1 MPADNKKIAKNTIF
15 MYIRMIVNILIG
27 FYTSRV
33 ILQVLGVSDFGIY
46 NAVGGIVALFI
57 FLNSAM
63 TEATQRFLSFELG
76 TGNQQKLA
84 HTFSMCLNVHILISA
99 IIVIIGEVIGL
110 WLLYNKMVIPENR
123 MNTAFWVF
131 QFSIFASVFNVTQ
144 VPYTACLNAHEDF
157 NIYALFQI
165 LKSVVTLFFVILLKF
180 MDGDKLWWYALFVLI
195 VQLGFVI
202 ANRIYDVRNYKECT
216 YHFVWDKSLFYRL
229 FSYTSWSLTGQMSNT
244 LADQGINLLMNM
256 FFGPAVNAARGI
268 AVQVQNS
275 VSSLVW
281 NFQGASIPQ
290 IVKLYAKGER
300 DSYVKLVNS
309 SSKVSFFIFYLMVI
323 PVCFE
328 MHMLLHIWLGQTT
341 DYMILFSILVLV
353 NVLTAAFGG
362 TLVFLIQAT
371 GKIKG
376 FQMFSSIANALV
388 FPITYVFFKLGFNPI
403 TPFIVIM
410 IARLII
416 DIYTFYD
423 IKKLVDYPINVYYKN
438 VLLPE
443 FIISALGLIAPSL
456 YIIYME
462 DTILRC
468 VLLFISCILIN
479 SLLIYYIGFN
489 KHEREW
495 IKNLISKKV
504 LKFKANKNM

>member
-1 MPADNKKIAKNTIF
+1 MPADSEKIAKNTIF

-46 NAVGGIVALFI
+46 NAVGGIVTLFI

-76 TGNQQKLA
+76 AGSQQKLA
-84 HTFSMCLNVHILISA
+84 HTFSMCLNVHILISV
-99 IIVIIGEVIGL
+99 IIVIIGEIIGL
-110 WLLYNKMVIPENR
+110 WLLYNKMVIPLDR
-123 MNTAFWVF
+123 MDIALWVF

-180 MDGDKLWWYALFVLI
+180 MDGDKLWWYAFFVLI

-202 ANRIYDVRNYKECT
+202 ANRIYDIRNYQECT
-216 YHFVWDKSLFYRL
+216 YHFVWDKELFYRL
-229 FSYTSWSLTGQMSNT
+229 FSYTSWSLGGQMSNT
-244 LADQGINLLMNM
+244 LADQGVNLLMNI

-268 AVQVQNS
+268 ALQVQNA

-300 DSYVKLVNS
+300 ESYVTLVNS
-309 SSKVSFFIFYLMVI
+309 SSKISFFIFYLMVI
-323 PVCFE
+323 PICFE

-371 GKIKG
+371 GKIRNFQLFSTISNLIIFPLTYLFYKMGYSAYISYILIFISRILIDLYTFHLARRLADYPMRSYYLKVVLPEIIVSFVGIIAPLILYVSIEEG
-376 FQMFSSIANALV
+376 FVRLILTFTISILLN
-388 FPITYVFFKLGFNPI
+388 TFFILYLGFDRN
-403 TPFIVIM
+403 
-410 IARLII
+410 
-416 DIYTFYD
+416 
-423 IKKLVDYPINVYYKN
+423 
-438 VLLPE
+438 
-443 FIISALGLIAPSL
+443 
-456 YIIYME
+456 
-462 DTILRC
+462 
-468 VLLFISCILIN
+468 
-479 SLLIYYIGFN
+479 
-489 KHEREW
+489 EREW
-495 IKNLISKKV
+495 IYGVVASVIKKKV
-504 LKFKANKNM
+504 KVL

>member
-1 MPADNKKIAKNTIF
+1 
-15 MYIRMIVNILIG
+15 MIVNILIG

-216 YHFVWDKSLFYRL
+216 YHYVWDKSLFYRL
-229 FSYTSWSLTGQMSNT
+229 FSYTSWSLAGQMSNT

-323 PVCFE
+323 PICFE

-371 GKIKG
+371 GKIRNFQLFSTISNLIIFPLTYLFYKMGYSAYISYILIFISRILIDLYTFHLARRLADYPMRSYYLKVVLPEIIVSFVGIIAPFILYVSIEEG
-376 FQMFSSIANALV
+376 FVRLILTFTISILLN
-388 FPITYVFFKLGFNPI
+388 TFFILYLGFDRN
-403 TPFIVIM
+403 
-410 IARLII
+410 
-416 DIYTFYD
+416 
-423 IKKLVDYPINVYYKN
+423 
-438 VLLPE
+438 
-443 FIISALGLIAPSL
+443 
-456 YIIYME
+456 
-462 DTILRC
+462 
-468 VLLFISCILIN
+468 
-479 SLLIYYIGFN
+479 
-489 KHEREW
+489 EREW
-495 IKNLISKKV
+495 IYGVVASVIKKKV
-504 LKFKANKNM
+504 KVL

>member
-84 HTFSMCLNVHILISA
+84 HTFSMCLNVHILISV
-99 IIVIIGEVIGL
+99 IIVIIGEIIGL

-123 MNTAFWVF
+123 MHTAFWVF

-165 LKSVVTLFFVILLKF
+165 LKSVATLFFVILLKF

-195 VQLGFVI
+195 VQLGFVV
-202 ANRIYDVRNYKECT
+202 ANRIYDVRNYNECR
-216 YHFVWDKSLFYRL
+216 YRFVWDKSLFYRL
-229 FSYTSWSLTGQMSNT
+229 FSYTSWSLAGQMSNT

-268 AVQVQNS
+268 AIQVQNS

-300 DSYVKLVNS
+300 ESYIKLVNS
-309 SSKVSFFIFYLMVI
+309 SSKVSFFIFYLMVVPI
-323 PVCFE
+323 CFE

-341 DYMILFSILVLV
+341 EYMILFSILVLL

-371 GKIKG
+371 GKIRN
-376 FQMFSSIANALV
+376 FQLFSTISNLIV
-388 FPITYVFFKLGFNPI
+388 FPLTYLLYKIGYSAYISYVLIFVSRILIDLYTFHLARKLADYPMQSYYTNVILPEVVVSVAGIIVPFFLYVSIDEGIVRLILTFTISILLNTIFILYLGFNRNERKWI
-403 TPFIVIM
+403 YGIVEN
-410 IARLII
+410 
-416 DIYTFYD
+416 F
-423 IKKLVDYPINVYYKN
+423 IKKRLQ
-438 VLLPE
+438 
-443 FIISALGLIAPSL
+443 
-456 YIIYME
+456 
-462 DTILRC
+462 
-468 VLLFISCILIN
+468 
-479 SLLIYYIGFN
+479 
-489 KHEREW
+489 
-495 IKNLISKKV
+495 
-504 LKFKANKNM
+504 

>member
-84 HTFSMCLNVHILISA
+84 HTFSMCLNVHILISV
-99 IIVIIGEVIGL
+99 IIVIIGEIIGL

-123 MNTAFWVF
+123 MHTAFWVF

-165 LKSVVTLFFVILLKF
+165 LKSVATLFFVILLKF

-195 VQLGFVI
+195 VQLGFVV
-202 ANRIYDVRNYKECT
+202 ANRIYDVRNYNECR
-216 YHFVWDKSLFYRL
+216 YRFVWDKSLFYRL
-229 FSYTSWSLTGQMSNT
+229 FSYTSWSLAGQMSNT

-268 AVQVQNS
+268 AIQVQNS

-300 DSYVKLVNS
+300 ESYIKLVNS
-309 SSKVSFFIFYLMVI
+309 SSKVSFFIFYLMVVPI
-323 PVCFE
+323 CFE

-341 DYMILFSILVLV
+341 EYMILFSVLVLL

-371 GKIKG
+371 GKIRN
-376 FQMFSSIANALV
+376 FQLFSTISNLIV
-388 FPITYVFFKLGFNPI
+388 FPLTYLLYKIGYSAYISYILIFVSRILINLYTFHLARKLADYPMQSYYTKVILPEMVVSVAGIIVPFLLYVSIDEGIIRLTLIFTISIFLNIFFILYLGFNRNERVWVYR
-403 TPFIVIM
+403 IVGK
-410 IARLII
+410 
-416 DIYTFYD
+416 F
-423 IKKLVDYPINVYYKN
+423 IKKRL
-438 VLLPE
+438 
-443 FIISALGLIAPSL
+443 
-456 YIIYME
+456 
-462 DTILRC
+462 
-468 VLLFISCILIN
+468 
-479 SLLIYYIGFN
+479 
-489 KHEREW
+489 
-495 IKNLISKKV
+495 
-504 LKFKANKNM
+504 

>member
-1 MPADNKKIAKNTIF
+1 
-15 MYIRMIVNILIG
+15 MIVNILIG

-99 IIVIIGEVIGL
+99 IIVIIGEIIGL

-180 MDGDKLWWYALFVLI
+180 VDGDKLWWYALFVLI

-216 YHFVWDKSLFYRL
+216 YHFVWDKGLFYRL
-229 FSYTSWSLTGQMSNT
+229 FSYTSWSLAGQMSNT

-300 DSYVKLVNS
+300 ESYVKLVNS
-309 SSKVSFFIFYLMVI
+309 SSKVSFFIFYLMVVPI
-323 PVCFE
+323 CFE

-341 DYMILFSILVLV
+341 EYMILFSILVLV

-371 GKIKG
+371 GKIRNFQLFSTISNLIIFPLTYLLYKMGYSAYISYILIFVSRILIDLYTFHLARKLADYPMRSYYMKVVLPEIVVSIAGIIAPLLLYVSIEKG
-376 FQMFSSIANALV
+376 FIRLILTFTISILLN
-388 FPITYVFFKLGFNPI
+388 TFFILYLGFN
-403 TPFIVIM
+403 
-410 IARLII
+410 RNERKW
-416 DIYTFYD
+416 IYGVVESF
-423 IKKLVDYPINVYYKN
+423 IKKRV
-438 VLLPE
+438 
-443 FIISALGLIAPSL
+443 
-456 YIIYME
+456 
-462 DTILRC
+462 
-468 VLLFISCILIN
+468 
-479 SLLIYYIGFN
+479 
-489 KHEREW
+489 
-495 IKNLISKKV
+495 
-504 LKFKANKNM
+504 

>member
-84 HTFSMCLNVHILISA
+84 HTFSMCLNVHILISV
-99 IIVIIGEVIGL
+99 IIVIIGEIIGL

-123 MNTAFWVF
+123 MHTAFWVF

-165 LKSVVTLFFVILLKF
+165 LKSVATLFFVILLKF

-195 VQLGFVI
+195 VQLGFVV
-202 ANRIYDVRNYKECT
+202 ANRIYDVRNYNECR
-216 YHFVWDKSLFYRL
+216 YRFVWDKNLFYRL
-229 FSYTSWSLTGQMSNT
+229 FSYTSWSLAGQMSNT

-268 AVQVQNS
+268 AIQVQNS

-300 DSYVKLVNS
+300 ESYIKLVNS
-309 SSKVSFFIFYLMVI
+309 SSKVSFFIFYLMVVPI
-323 PVCFE
+323 CFE

-341 DYMILFSILVLV
+341 EYMILFSILVLL
-353 NVLTAAFGG
+353 NVLTGAFGG

-371 GKIKG
+371 GKIRN
-376 FQMFSSIANALV
+376 FQLFSTISNLIV
-388 FPITYVFFKLGFNPI
+388 FPLTYLLYKIGYSAYISYVLIFVSRILIDLYTFHLARKLADYPMQSYYTNVIMPEMVVSVAGIIVPFLLYISIDEGIIRLTLTFTISILLNTIFILYLGFNRNERKWI
-403 TPFIVIM
+403 YGIV
-410 IARLII
+410 
-416 DIYTFYD
+416 DNF
-423 IKKLVDYPINVYYKN
+423 IKKRLQ
-438 VLLPE
+438 
-443 FIISALGLIAPSL
+443 
-456 YIIYME
+456 
-462 DTILRC
+462 
-468 VLLFISCILIN
+468 
-479 SLLIYYIGFN
+479 
-489 KHEREW
+489 
-495 IKNLISKKV
+495 
-504 LKFKANKNM
+504 

>member
-84 HTFSMCLNVHILISA
+84 HTFSMCLNVHILISV
-99 IIVIIGEVIGL
+99 IIVIIGEIIGL

-123 MNTAFWVF
+123 MHTAFWVF

-157 NIYALFQI
+157 TIYALFQI
-165 LKSVVTLFFVILLKF
+165 LKSVATLFFVILLKF

-195 VQLGFVI
+195 VQLGFVV
-202 ANRIYDVRNYKECT
+202 ANRIYDVRNYKECR
-216 YHFVWDKSLFYRL
+216 YRFVWDKSLFYRL
-229 FSYTSWSLTGQMSNT
+229 FSYTSWSLAGQMSNT

-268 AVQVQNS
+268 AIQVQNS

-300 DSYVKLVNS
+300 ESYIKLVNS
-309 SSKVSFFIFYLMVI
+309 SSKVSFFIFYLMVVPI
-323 PVCFE
+323 CFE

-341 DYMILFSILVLV
+341 EYMILFSILVLL
-353 NVLTAAFGG
+353 NVLTGAFGG

-371 GKIKG
+371 GKIRN
-376 FQMFSSIANALV
+376 FQLFSTISNLIV
-388 FPITYVFFKLGFNPI
+388 FPLTYLLYKIGYSAYISYVLIFVSRILIDLYTFHLARKLADYPMQSYYTNVIMPEMVVSVAGIIVPFLLYISIDEGIIRLTLTFTISILLNTIFILYLGFNRNERKWI
-403 TPFIVIM
+403 YGIV
-410 IARLII
+410 
-416 DIYTFYD
+416 DNF
-423 IKKLVDYPINVYYKN
+423 IKKRLQ
-438 VLLPE
+438 
-443 FIISALGLIAPSL
+443 
-456 YIIYME
+456 
-462 DTILRC
+462 
-468 VLLFISCILIN
+468 
-479 SLLIYYIGFN
+479 
-489 KHEREW
+489 
-495 IKNLISKKV
+495 
-504 LKFKANKNM
+504 

>member
-84 HTFSMCLNVHILISA
+84 HTFSMCLNVHILISV
-99 IIVIIGEVIGL
+99 IIVIIGEIIGL

-123 MNTAFWVF
+123 MHTAFWVF

-165 LKSVVTLFFVILLKF
+165 LKSVATLFFVILLKI

-195 VQLGFVI
+195 VQLGFVV
-202 ANRIYDVRNYKECT
+202 ANRIYDVRNYNECR
-216 YHFVWDKSLFYRL
+216 YRFVWDKSLFYRL
-229 FSYTSWSLTGQMSNT
+229 FSYTSWSLAGQMSNT

-268 AVQVQNS
+268 AIQVQNS

-300 DSYVKLVNS
+300 ESYIKLVNS

-323 PVCFE
+323 PICFE

-341 DYMILFSILVLV
+341 EYMILFSILVLL

-371 GKIKG
+371 GKIRN
-376 FQMFSSIANALV
+376 FQLFSTISNLIV
-388 FPITYVFFKLGFNPI
+388 FPLTYLLYKIGYSAYISYVLIFVSRILIDLYTFHLARKLADYPMQSYYTNVILPEMVVSVAGIIVPFFLYVSIEEGIVRLILTFTISILLNTIFILYLGFNRNERKWI
-403 TPFIVIM
+403 YGIVEN
-410 IARLII
+410 
-416 DIYTFYD
+416 F
-423 IKKLVDYPINVYYKN
+423 IKKRLQ
-438 VLLPE
+438 
-443 FIISALGLIAPSL
+443 
-456 YIIYME
+456 
-462 DTILRC
+462 
-468 VLLFISCILIN
+468 
-479 SLLIYYIGFN
+479 
-489 KHEREW
+489 
-495 IKNLISKKV
+495 
-504 LKFKANKNM
+504 

>member
-84 HTFSMCLNVHILISA
+84 HTFSMCLNVHILISV
-99 IIVIIGEVIGL
+99 IIVIIGEIIGL

-123 MNTAFWVF
+123 MHTAFWVF

-165 LKSVVTLFFVILLKF
+165 LKSVATLFFVILLKF

-195 VQLGFVI
+195 VQLGFVV
-202 ANRIYDVRNYKECT
+202 ANRIYDVRSYKECR
-216 YHFVWDKSLFYRL
+216 YRFVWDKSLFYRL
-229 FSYTSWSLTGQMSNT
+229 FSYTSWSLAGQMSNT

-268 AVQVQNS
+268 AIQVQNS

-300 DSYVKLVNS
+300 ESYIKLVNS
-309 SSKVSFFIFYLMVI
+309 SSKVSFFIFYLMVVPI
-323 PVCFE
+323 CFE

-341 DYMILFSILVLV
+341 EYMILFSILVLL

-371 GKIKG
+371 GKIRN
-376 FQMFSSIANALV
+376 FQLFSTISNLIV
-388 FPITYVFFKLGFNPI
+388 FPLTYLLYKIGYSAYISYILIFVSRILIDLYTFHLARKLADYPMQSYYTNVILPEMVVSVAGIIVPFFLYVSIDEGIVRLILTFTISILLNTIFILYLGFNRNERKWI
-403 TPFIVIM
+403 YGIVEN
-410 IARLII
+410 
-416 DIYTFYD
+416 F
-423 IKKLVDYPINVYYKN
+423 IKKRLQ
-438 VLLPE
+438 
-443 FIISALGLIAPSL
+443 
-456 YIIYME
+456 
-462 DTILRC
+462 
-468 VLLFISCILIN
+468 
-479 SLLIYYIGFN
+479 
-489 KHEREW
+489 
-495 IKNLISKKV
+495 
-504 LKFKANKNM
+504 

>member
-84 HTFSMCLNVHILISA
+84 HTFSMCLNVHILISV
-99 IIVIIGEVIGL
+99 IIVIIGEIIGL

-123 MNTAFWVF
+123 MHTAFWVF

-165 LKSVVTLFFVILLKF
+165 LKSVATLFFVILLKF

-195 VQLGFVI
+195 VQLGFVV
-202 ANRIYDVRNYKECT
+202 ANRIYDVRNYNECR
-216 YHFVWDKSLFYRL
+216 YRFVWDKSLFYRL
-229 FSYTSWSLTGQMSNT
+229 FSYTSWSLAGQMSNT

-268 AVQVQNS
+268 AIQVQNS

-300 DSYVKLVNS
+300 ESYIKLVNS
-309 SSKVSFFIFYLMVI
+309 SSKVSFFIFYLMVVPI
-323 PVCFE
+323 CFE

-341 DYMILFSILVLV
+341 EYMILFSILVLL

-371 GKIKG
+371 GKIRN
-376 FQMFSSIANALV
+376 FQLFSTISNLIV
-388 FPITYVFFKLGFNPI
+388 FPLTYLLYKIGYSAYI
-403 TPFIVIM
+403 SYI
-410 IARLII
+410 LIFVSRILI
-416 DIYTFYD
+416 DLYTFHLAR
-423 IKKLVDYPINVYYKN
+423 KLVDYPMQSYYTK
-438 VLLPE
+438 VILPE
-443 FIISALGLIAPSL
+443 MVVSVAGIIVPFFLYVSIDEGIVRLILTFTISILLNTIFIL
-456 YIIYME
+456 Y
-462 DTILRC
+462 L
-468 VLLFISCILIN
+468 
-479 SLLIYYIGFN
+479 GFN
-489 KHEREW
+489 RNERKW
-495 IKNLISKKV
+495 IFGIVENFIKKR
-504 LKFKANKNM
+504 LQ

>member
-99 IIVIIGEVIGL
+99 IIVIIGEIIGL

-165 LKSVVTLFFVILLKF
+165 LKSVVTLFFVVLLKF
-180 MDGDKLWWYALFVLI
+180 VDGDKLWWYALFVLI

-216 YHFVWDKSLFYRL
+216 YHFVWDKGLFYRL
-229 FSYTSWSLTGQMSNT
+229 FSYTSWSLAGQMSNT

-300 DSYVKLVNS
+300 ESYVKLVNS
-309 SSKVSFFIFYLMVI
+309 SSKVSFFIFYLMVVPI
-323 PVCFE
+323 CFE

-341 DYMILFSILVLV
+341 EYMILFSILVLV

-371 GKIKG
+371 GKIRN
-376 FQMFSSIANALV
+376 FQLFSTISNLIIFPLTYLLYKMGYSAYISYILIFVSRILIDLYTFHLARKLADYPMRSYYMKVVLPEIVVSIAGIIAPLLL
-388 FPITYVFFKLGFNPI
+388 YVSIEEGFIRLILTFTISILLNTFFILYLGFN
-403 TPFIVIM
+403 
-410 IARLII
+410 RNERKW
-416 DIYTFYD
+416 IYGVVESF
-423 IKKLVDYPINVYYKN
+423 IKKRVKM
-438 VLLPE
+438 
-443 FIISALGLIAPSL
+443 S
-456 YIIYME
+456 
-462 DTILRC
+462 
-468 VLLFISCILIN
+468 
-479 SLLIYYIGFN
+479 
-489 KHEREW
+489 
-495 IKNLISKKV
+495 
-504 LKFKANKNM
+504 

>member
-84 HTFSMCLNVHILISA
+84 HTFSMCLNVHILISV
-99 IIVIIGEVIGL
+99 IIVIIGEIIGL

-123 MNTAFWVF
+123 MHTAFWVF

-157 NIYALFQI
+157 TIYALFQI
-165 LKSVVTLFFVILLKF
+165 LKSVATLFFVILLKF

-195 VQLGFVI
+195 VQLGFVV
-202 ANRIYDVRNYKECT
+202 ANRIYDVRNYKECR
-216 YHFVWDKSLFYRL
+216 YRFVWDKSLFYRL
-229 FSYTSWSLTGQMSNT
+229 FSYTSWSLAGQMSNT

-268 AVQVQNS
+268 AIQVQNS

-300 DSYVKLVNS
+300 ESYIKLVNS
-309 SSKVSFFIFYLMVI
+309 SSKVSFFIFYLMVVPI
-323 PVCFE
+323 CFE

-341 DYMILFSILVLV
+341 EYMILFSILVLL

-371 GKIKG
+371 GKIRN
-376 FQMFSSIANALV
+376 FQLFSTISNLIV
-388 FPITYVFFKLGFNPI
+388 FPLTYLLYKIGYSAYISYILIFVSRILIDLYTFHLARKLADYPMQSYYTNVILPEMVVSVAGIIVPFFLYVSIDEGIVRLILTFTISILLNTIFILYLGFNRNERKWI
-403 TPFIVIM
+403 YGIV
-410 IARLII
+410 
-416 DIYTFYD
+416 DNF
-423 IKKLVDYPINVYYKN
+423 IKKRLQ
-438 VLLPE
+438 
-443 FIISALGLIAPSL
+443 
-456 YIIYME
+456 
-462 DTILRC
+462 
-468 VLLFISCILIN
+468 
-479 SLLIYYIGFN
+479 
-489 KHEREW
+489 
-495 IKNLISKKV
+495 
-504 LKFKANKNM
+504 

>member
-1 MPADNKKIAKNTIF
+1 
-15 MYIRMIVNILIG
+15 MIVNILIG

-84 HTFSMCLNVHILISA
+84 HTFSMCLNVHILISV
-99 IIVIIGEVIGL
+99 IIVIIGEIIGL

-123 MNTAFWVF
+123 MHTAFWVF

-165 LKSVVTLFFVILLKF
+165 LKSVATLFFVILLKF

-195 VQLGFVI
+195 VQLGFVV
-202 ANRIYDVRNYKECT
+202 ANRIYDVRSYKECR
-216 YHFVWDKSLFYRL
+216 YRFVWDKSLFYRL
-229 FSYTSWSLTGQMSNT
+229 FSYTSWSLAGQMSNT

-268 AVQVQNS
+268 AIQVQNS

-300 DSYVKLVNS
+300 ESYIKLVNS
-309 SSKVSFFIFYLMVI
+309 SSKVSFFIFYLMVVPI
-323 PVCFE
+323 CFE

-341 DYMILFSILVLV
+341 EYMILFSVLVLL

-371 GKIKG
+371 GKIRN
-376 FQMFSSIANALV
+376 FQLFSTISNLIV
-388 FPITYVFFKLGFNPI
+388 FPLTYLLYKIGYSAYI
-403 TPFIVIM
+403 SYI
-410 IARLII
+410 LIFVSRILI
-416 DIYTFYD
+416 DLYTFHLAR
-423 IKKLVDYPINVYYKN
+423 KLVDYPMQSYYTK
-438 VLLPE
+438 VILPE
-443 FIISALGLIAPSL
+443 MVVSVAGIIVPFLLNVSLDEGIIRLTLTFTISILLNTIFIL
-456 YIIYME
+456 Y
-462 DTILRC
+462 L
-468 VLLFISCILIN
+468 
-479 SLLIYYIGFN
+479 GFN
-489 KHEREW
+489 RNERKW
-495 IKNLISKKV
+495 IFGIVENFIKKR
-504 LKFKANKNM
+504 LQ

>member
-1 MPADNKKIAKNTIF
+1 MPADNKKIAKNSIF

-63 TEATQRFLSFELG
+63 TEATQRFLAFELG

-84 HTFSMCLNVHILISA
+84 HTFSLCLNVHILISV
-99 IIVIIGEVIGL
+99 IIVIIGEIIGL

-123 MNTAFWVF
+123 MHTAFWVF

-165 LKSVVTLFFVILLKF
+165 LKSVATLFFVILLKF

-195 VQLGFVI
+195 VQLGFVV
-202 ANRIYDVRNYKECT
+202 ANRIYDVRNYNECR
-216 YHFVWDKSLFYRL
+216 YRFVWDKSLFYRL
-229 FSYTSWSLTGQMSNT
+229 FSYTSWSLAGQMSNT

-268 AVQVQNS
+268 AIQVQNS

-300 DSYVKLVNS
+300 ESYIKLVNS
-309 SSKVSFFIFYLMVI
+309 SSKVSFFIFYLMVVPI
-323 PVCFE
+323 CFE

-341 DYMILFSILVLV
+341 EYMILFSVLVLL

-371 GKIKG
+371 GKIRN
-376 FQMFSSIANALV
+376 FQLFSTISNLIV
-388 FPITYVFFKLGFNPI
+388 FPLTYLLYKIGYSAYISYILIFVSRILIDLYTFHLARKLADYPMQSYYTKVILPEMVVSVAGIIVPFLLYVSIDEGIIRLTLIFTISIFLNIFFILYLGFNRNERVWVYR
-403 TPFIVIM
+403 IVGK
-410 IARLII
+410 
-416 DIYTFYD
+416 F
-423 IKKLVDYPINVYYKN
+423 IKKRL
-438 VLLPE
+438 
-443 FIISALGLIAPSL
+443 
-456 YIIYME
+456 
-462 DTILRC
+462 
-468 VLLFISCILIN
+468 
-479 SLLIYYIGFN
+479 
-489 KHEREW
+489 
-495 IKNLISKKV
+495 
-504 LKFKANKNM
+504 

>member
-84 HTFSMCLNVHILISA
+84 HTFSMCLNVHILISV
-99 IIVIIGEVIGL
+99 IIVIIGEIIGL

-123 MNTAFWVF
+123 MHTAFWVF

-165 LKSVVTLFFVILLKF
+165 LKSVATLFFVILLKF

-195 VQLGFVI
+195 VQLGFVV
-202 ANRIYDVRNYKECT
+202 ANRIYDVRSYKECR
-216 YHFVWDKSLFYRL
+216 YRFVWDKSLFYRL
-229 FSYTSWSLTGQMSNT
+229 FSYTSWSLAGQMSNT

-268 AVQVQNS
+268 AIQVQNS

-300 DSYVKLVNS
+300 ESYIKLVNS
-309 SSKVSFFIFYLMVI
+309 SSKVSFFIFYLMVVPI
-323 PVCFE
+323 CFE

-341 DYMILFSILVLV
+341 EYMILFSVLVLL

-371 GKIKG
+371 GKIRN
-376 FQMFSSIANALV
+376 FQLFSTISNLIV
-388 FPITYVFFKLGFNPI
+388 FPLTYLLYKIGYSAYI
-403 TPFIVIM
+403 SYI
-410 IARLII
+410 LIFVSRILI
-416 DIYTFYD
+416 DLYTFHLAR
-423 IKKLVDYPINVYYKN
+423 KLVDYPMQSYYTK
-438 VLLPE
+438 VILPE
-443 FIISALGLIAPSL
+443 MVVSVAGIIVPFLLNVSLDEGIIRLTLTFTISILLNTIFIL
-456 YIIYME
+456 Y
-462 DTILRC
+462 L
-468 VLLFISCILIN
+468 
-479 SLLIYYIGFN
+479 GFN
-489 KHEREW
+489 RNERKW
-495 IKNLISKKV
+495 IFGIVENFIKKR
-504 LKFKANKNM
+504 LQ

>member
-165 LKSVVTLFFVILLKF
+165 LKSVVTLFFVVLLKF
-180 MDGDKLWWYALFVLI
+180 VDGDKLWWYALFVLI

-216 YHFVWDKSLFYRL
+216 YHFVWDKGLFYRL
-229 FSYTSWSLTGQMSNT
+229 FSYTSWSLAGQMSNT

-300 DSYVKLVNS
+300 ESYVKLVNS
-309 SSKVSFFIFYLMVI
+309 SSKVSFFIFYLMVVPI
-323 PVCFE
+323 CFE

-341 DYMILFSILVLV
+341 EYMILFSILVLV

-371 GKIKG
+371 GKIRN
-376 FQMFSSIANALV
+376 FQLFSTISNLIIFPLTYLLYKMGYSAYISYILIFVSRILIDLYTFHLARKLADYPMRSYYMKVVLPEIVVSIAGIIAPLLL
-388 FPITYVFFKLGFNPI
+388 YVSIEEGFIRLILTFTISILLNTFFILYLGFN
-403 TPFIVIM
+403 
-410 IARLII
+410 RNERKW
-416 DIYTFYD
+416 IYGVVESF
-423 IKKLVDYPINVYYKN
+423 IKKRVKM
-438 VLLPE
+438 
-443 FIISALGLIAPSL
+443 S
-456 YIIYME
+456 
-462 DTILRC
+462 
-468 VLLFISCILIN
+468 
-479 SLLIYYIGFN
+479 
-489 KHEREW
+489 
-495 IKNLISKKV
+495 
-504 LKFKANKNM
+504 

>member
-99 IIVIIGEVIGL
+99 IIVIIGEIIGL

-123 MNTAFWVF
+123 TNTAFWVF

-165 LKSVVTLFFVILLKF
+165 LKSVVTLFFVVLLKF
-180 MDGDKLWWYALFVLI
+180 VDGDKLWWYALFVLI

-216 YHFVWDKSLFYRL
+216 YHFVWDKGLFYRL
-229 FSYTSWSLTGQMSNT
+229 FSYTSWSLAGQMSNT

-300 DSYVKLVNS
+300 ESYVKLVNS
-309 SSKVSFFIFYLMVI
+309 SSKVSFFIFYLMVVPI
-323 PVCFE
+323 CFE

-341 DYMILFSILVLV
+341 EYMILFSILVLV

-371 GKIKG
+371 GKIRN
-376 FQMFSSIANALV
+376 FQLFSTISNLIIFPLTYLLYKMGYSAYISYILIFVSRILIDLYTFHLARKLADYPMRSYYMKVVLPEIVVSIAGIIAPLLL
-388 FPITYVFFKLGFNPI
+388 YVSIEEGFI
-403 TPFIVIM
+403 
-410 IARLII
+410 RLIL
-416 DIYTFYD
+416 TFT
-423 IKKLVDYPINVYYKN
+423 ISI
-438 VLLPE
+438 LLNSI
-443 FIISALGLIAPSL
+443 FIL
-456 YIIYME
+456 
-462 DTILRC
+462 
-468 VLLFISCILIN
+468 
-479 SLLIYYIGFN
+479 YIGFN
-489 KHEREW
+489 RNERDW
-495 IKNLISKKV
+495 IFGIIGNIIKK
-504 LKFKANKNM
+504 KFKKL

>member
-1 MPADNKKIAKNTIF
+1 

-33 ILQVLGVSDFGIY
+33 ILQVLGVSDFGVY

-110 WLLYNKMVIPENR
+110 WLLYNKMVIPEDR
-123 MNTAFWVF
+123 MHTAFWVF

-180 MDGDKLWWYALFVLI
+180 MEGDKLWWYALFVLI

-202 ANRIYDVRNYKECT
+202 ANRIYDVRNYKECK
-216 YHFVWDKSLFYRL
+216 YHFVWDKGLFYRL
-229 FSYTSWSLTGQMSNT
+229 FSYTSWSLAGQMSNT

-309 SSKVSFFIFYLMVI
+309 SSKVSFFIFYLMVVPI
-323 PVCFE
+323 CFE
-328 MHMLLHIWLGQTT
+328 MRMLLHIWLGQTT

-371 GKIKG
+371 GKIRN
-376 FQMFSSIANALV
+376 FQLFSTISNLIV
-388 FPITYVFFKLGFNPI
+388 FPLTYLLYKMGYSAYI
-403 TPFIVIM
+403 SYI
-410 IARLII
+410 LIFVSRILI
-416 DIYTFYD
+416 DLYTFHLSRR
-423 IKKLVDYPINVYYKN
+423 LVDYPMSSYYMK
-438 VLLPE
+438 VVLPE
-443 FIISALGLIAPSL
+443 MVVSIVGIIAPTLLYFSL
-456 YIIYME
+456 NE
-462 DTILRC
+462 
-468 VLLFISCILIN
+468 
-479 SLLIYYIGFN
+479 SLLRLILTFTISILLNSIFILYIGFN
-489 KHEREW
+489 RNERDW
-495 IKNLISKKV
+495 LFGIVGSFIKKRVKRT
-504 LKFKANKNM
+504 

>member
-1 MPADNKKIAKNTIF
+1 
-15 MYIRMIVNILIG
+15 MIVNILIG

-33 ILQVLGVSDFGIY
+33 ILKLLGVSDFGIY
-46 NAVGGIVALFI
+46 NVVGGIVALFI

-180 MDGDKLWWYALFVLI
+180 MDGDKLWWYALFVLL

-229 FSYTSWSLTGQMSNT
+229 FSYTSWSLAGQMSNT

-290 IVKLYAKGER
+290 IVKLYAEGER

-323 PVCFE
+323 PICFE
-328 MHMLLHIWLGQTT
+328 MHVLLHIWLGQTT
-341 DYMILFSILVLV
+341 EYMILFSILVLV

-371 GKIKG
+371 GKIRNFQLFSTISNLIIFPLTYLFYKMGYSAYISYILIFISRILIDLYTFHLARRLADYPMRSYYLKVVLPEIIVSFVGIIAPLILYVSIDEG
-376 FQMFSSIANALV
+376 FVRLILTFTISILLN
-388 FPITYVFFKLGFNPI
+388 TFFILYLGFDRN
-403 TPFIVIM
+403 
-410 IARLII
+410 
-416 DIYTFYD
+416 
-423 IKKLVDYPINVYYKN
+423 
-438 VLLPE
+438 
-443 FIISALGLIAPSL
+443 
-456 YIIYME
+456 
-462 DTILRC
+462 
-468 VLLFISCILIN
+468 
-479 SLLIYYIGFN
+479 
-489 KHEREW
+489 EREW
-495 IKNLISKKV
+495 IYRVVASVIKKKV
-504 LKFKANKNM
+504 KVL

>member
-1 MPADNKKIAKNTIF
+1 MPADSEKIAKNTIF

-46 NAVGGIVALFI
+46 NAVGGIVTLFI

-76 TGNQQKLA
+76 AGSQQKLA
-84 HTFSMCLNVHILISA
+84 HTFSMCLNVHILISV
-99 IIVIIGEVIGL
+99 IIVIIGEIIGL
-110 WLLYNKMVIPENR
+110 WLLYNKMVIPLDR
-123 MNTAFWVF
+123 MDIALWVF

-180 MDGDKLWWYALFVLI
+180 MDGDKLWWYAFFVLI

-202 ANRIYDVRNYKECT
+202 ANRIYDIRNYQECT
-216 YHFVWDKSLFYRL
+216 YHFVWDKELFYRL
-229 FSYTSWSLTGQMSNT
+229 FSYTSWSLGGQMSNT
-244 LADQGINLLMNM
+244 LADQGVNLLMNI

-268 AVQVQNS
+268 ALQVQNA

-300 DSYVKLVNS
+300 ESYVTLVNS
-309 SSKVSFFIFYLMVI
+309 SSKISFFIFYLMVI
-323 PVCFE
+323 PICFE
-328 MHMLLHIWLGQTT
+328 MRFLLHIWLGQTT

-371 GKIKG
+371 GKVRN
-376 FQMFSSIANALV
+376 FQLFCTLSNLLV
-388 FPITYVFFKLGFNPI
+388 FPITYLLYRMGYSAYVSYILIFVSKITIDLYTFHLAKKLADYPMS
-403 TPFIVIM
+403 TYYVIVIIPEIVICILGI
-410 IARLII
+410 IAPILIYSSLNEGILRLIL
-416 DIYTFYD
+416 TFTVS
-423 IKKLVDYPINVYYKN
+423 IFINI
-438 VLLPE
+438 
-443 FIISALGLIAPSL
+443 FLIL
-456 YIIYME
+456 YIGLNKKE
-462 DTILRC
+462 RKWLFSFILD
-468 VLLFISCILIN
+468 
-479 SLLIYYIGFN
+479 
-489 KHEREW
+489 
-495 IKNLISKKV
+495 KV
-504 LKFKANKNM
+504 SRHPMA

>member
-84 HTFSMCLNVHILISA
+84 HTFSMCLNVHILISV
-99 IIVIIGEVIGL
+99 IIVIIGEIIGL

-123 MNTAFWVF
+123 MHTAFWVF

-157 NIYALFQI
+157 TIYALFQI
-165 LKSVVTLFFVILLKF
+165 LKSVATLFFVILLKF

-195 VQLGFVI
+195 VQLGFVV
-202 ANRIYDVRNYKECT
+202 ANRIYDVRNYKECR
-216 YHFVWDKSLFYRL
+216 YRFVWDKSLFYRL
-229 FSYTSWSLTGQMSNT
+229 FSYTSWSLAGQMSNT

-268 AVQVQNS
+268 AIQVQNS
-275 VSSLVW
+275 VASLVW

-300 DSYVKLVNS
+300 ESYIKLVNS
-309 SSKVSFFIFYLMVI
+309 SSKVSFFIFYLMVVPI
-323 PVCFE
+323 CFE

-341 DYMILFSILVLV
+341 EYMILFSILVLL

-371 GKIKG
+371 GKIRN
-376 FQMFSSIANALV
+376 FQLFSTISNLIV
-388 FPITYVFFKLGFNPI
+388 FPLTYLLYKMGYSAYISYILIFVSRILIDLYTFHLARKLADYPMQSYYTNVILPEMVVSVAGIIVPLFLYVSIDEGIIRLILTFTISILLNTIFILYLGFNRDERMWVYR
-403 TPFIVIM
+403 IVGN
-410 IARLII
+410 
-416 DIYTFYD
+416 F
-423 IKKLVDYPINVYYKN
+423 IKKRL
-438 VLLPE
+438 
-443 FIISALGLIAPSL
+443 
-456 YIIYME
+456 
-462 DTILRC
+462 
-468 VLLFISCILIN
+468 
-479 SLLIYYIGFN
+479 
-489 KHEREW
+489 
-495 IKNLISKKV
+495 
-504 LKFKANKNM
+504 

>member
-1 MPADNKKIAKNTIF
+1 
-15 MYIRMIVNILIG
+15 MIVNILIG

-84 HTFSMCLNVHILISA
+84 NTFSMCLNVHILISI
-99 IIVIIGEVIGL
+99 IIVIIGEIIGL

-123 MNTAFWVF
+123 MHTAFWVF

-165 LKSVVTLFFVILLKF
+165 LKSVATLFFVILLKF

-195 VQLGFVI
+195 VQLGFVV
-202 ANRIYDVRNYKECT
+202 ANRIYDVRNYNECR
-216 YHFVWDKSLFYRL
+216 YRFVWDKSLFYRL
-229 FSYTSWSLTGQMSNT
+229 FSYTSWSLAGQMSNT

-268 AVQVQNS
+268 AIQVQNS

-300 DSYVKLVNS
+300 ESYIKLVNS
-309 SSKVSFFIFYLMVI
+309 SSKVSFFIFYLMVVPI
-323 PVCFE
+323 CFE

-341 DYMILFSILVLV
+341 EYMILFSILVLL

-371 GKIKG
+371 GKIRN
-376 FQMFSSIANALV
+376 FQLFSTISNLIIFPLTYLLYKIGYSAYISYILIFVSRILIDLYTFHLARKLADYPMQSYYTNVILPEMVVSVAGIIVPFFLYVSIDESIVRLILTFTISILLNTIFIL
-388 FPITYVFFKLGFNPI
+388 YLGFNRNERKWI
-403 TPFIVIM
+403 YGIVEN
-410 IARLII
+410 
-416 DIYTFYD
+416 F
-423 IKKLVDYPINVYYKN
+423 IKKRLQ
-438 VLLPE
+438 
-443 FIISALGLIAPSL
+443 
-456 YIIYME
+456 
-462 DTILRC
+462 
-468 VLLFISCILIN
+468 
-479 SLLIYYIGFN
+479 
-489 KHEREW
+489 
-495 IKNLISKKV
+495 
-504 LKFKANKNM
+504 

>member
-1 MPADNKKIAKNTIF
+1 

-84 HTFSMCLNVHILISA
+84 HTFSMCLNVHILISV
-99 IIVIIGEVIGL
+99 IIVIIGEIIGL

-123 MNTAFWVF
+123 MHTAFWVF

-165 LKSVVTLFFVILLKF
+165 LKSVATLFFVILLKF

-195 VQLGFVI
+195 VQLGFVV
-202 ANRIYDVRNYKECT
+202 ANRIYDVRSYKECR
-216 YHFVWDKSLFYRL
+216 YRFVWDKSLFYRL
-229 FSYTSWSLTGQMSNT
+229 FSYTSWSLAGQMSNT

-268 AVQVQNS
+268 AIQVQNS

-300 DSYVKLVNS
+300 ESYIKLVNS
-309 SSKVSFFIFYLMVI
+309 SSKVSFFIFYLMVVPI
-323 PVCFE
+323 CFE

-341 DYMILFSILVLV
+341 EYMILFSVLVLL

-371 GKIKG
+371 GKIRN
-376 FQMFSSIANALV
+376 FQLFSTISNLIV
-388 FPITYVFFKLGFNPI
+388 FPLTYLLYKIGYSAYISYVLIFVSRILIDLYTFHLARKLADYPMQSYYTNVIMPEMVVSVAGIIVPFLLYISIDEGIIRLTLTFTISILLNTIFILYLGFNRNERKWI
-403 TPFIVIM
+403 YGIV
-410 IARLII
+410 
-416 DIYTFYD
+416 DNF
-423 IKKLVDYPINVYYKN
+423 IKKRLQ
-438 VLLPE
+438 
-443 FIISALGLIAPSL
+443 
-456 YIIYME
+456 
-462 DTILRC
+462 
-468 VLLFISCILIN
+468 
-479 SLLIYYIGFN
+479 
-489 KHEREW
+489 
-495 IKNLISKKV
+495 
-504 LKFKANKNM
+504 

>member
-84 HTFSMCLNVHILISA
+84 HTFSMCLNVHILISV
-99 IIVIIGEVIGL
+99 IIVIIGEIIGL

-123 MNTAFWVF
+123 MHTAFWVF

-165 LKSVVTLFFVILLKF
+165 LKSVATLFFVILLKF

-195 VQLGFVI
+195 VQLGFVV
-202 ANRIYDVRNYKECT
+202 ANRIYDVRNYNECR
-216 YHFVWDKSLFYRL
+216 YRFVWDKSLFYRL
-229 FSYTSWSLTGQMSNT
+229 FSYTSWSLAGQMSNT

-268 AVQVQNS
+268 AIQVQNS

-300 DSYVKLVNS
+300 ESYIKLVNS
-309 SSKVSFFIFYLMVI
+309 SSKVSFFIFYLMVVPI
-323 PVCFE
+323 CFE

-341 DYMILFSILVLV
+341 EYMILFSILVLL

-371 GKIKG
+371 GKIRN
-376 FQMFSSIANALV
+376 FQLFSTISNLIV
-388 FPITYVFFKLGFNPI
+388 FPLTYLLYKIGYSAYISYGLIFVSRILIDLYTFHLARKLADYPMQSYYTNVILPEMVVSVAGIIVPFFLYVSIDEGIVRLILTFTISILLNIIFILYLGFNRNERKWI
-403 TPFIVIM
+403 YGIVEN
-410 IARLII
+410 
-416 DIYTFYD
+416 F
-423 IKKLVDYPINVYYKN
+423 IKKRLQ
-438 VLLPE
+438 
-443 FIISALGLIAPSL
+443 
-456 YIIYME
+456 
-462 DTILRC
+462 
-468 VLLFISCILIN
+468 
-479 SLLIYYIGFN
+479 
-489 KHEREW
+489 
-495 IKNLISKKV
+495 
-504 LKFKANKNM
+504 

>member
-84 HTFSMCLNVHILISA
+84 HTFSMCLNVHILISV
-99 IIVIIGEVIGL
+99 IIVIIGEIIGL

-123 MNTAFWVF
+123 MHTAFWVF

-157 NIYALFQI
+157 TIYALFQI
-165 LKSVVTLFFVILLKF
+165 LKSVATLFFVILLKF

-195 VQLGFVI
+195 VQLGFVV
-202 ANRIYDVRNYKECT
+202 ANRIYDVRNYKECR
-216 YHFVWDKSLFYRL
+216 YRFVWDKSLFYRL
-229 FSYTSWSLTGQMSNT
+229 FSYTSWSLAGQMSNT

-268 AVQVQNS
+268 AIQVQNS
-275 VSSLVW
+275 VASLVW

-300 DSYVKLVNS
+300 ESYIKLVNS
-309 SSKVSFFIFYLMVI
+309 SSKVSFFIFYLMVVPI
-323 PVCFE
+323 CFE

-341 DYMILFSILVLV
+341 EYMILFSVLVLL

-371 GKIKG
+371 GKIRN
-376 FQMFSSIANALV
+376 FQLFSTISNLIV
-388 FPITYVFFKLGFNPI
+388 FPLTYLLYKIGYSAYI
-403 TPFIVIM
+403 SYI
-410 IARLII
+410 LIFVSRILI
-416 DIYTFYD
+416 DLYTFHLAR
-423 IKKLVDYPINVYYKN
+423 KLVDYPMQSYYTK
-438 VLLPE
+438 VILPE
-443 FIISALGLIAPSL
+443 MVVSVAGIIVPFLLNVSLDEGIIRLTLTFTISILLNTIFIL
-456 YIIYME
+456 Y
-462 DTILRC
+462 L
-468 VLLFISCILIN
+468 
-479 SLLIYYIGFN
+479 GFN
-489 KHEREW
+489 RNERKW
-495 IKNLISKKV
+495 IFGIVENFIKKR
-504 LKFKANKNM
+504 LQ

>member
-33 ILQVLGVSDFGIY
+33 ILQVLGVTDFGIY

-165 LKSVVTLFFVILLKF
+165 LKSVVTLFFVVLLKF
-180 MDGDKLWWYALFVLI
+180 VDGDKLWWYALFVLI

-216 YHFVWDKSLFYRL
+216 YHFVWDKGLFYRL
-229 FSYTSWSLTGQMSNT
+229 FSYTSWSLAGQMSNT

-300 DSYVKLVNS
+300 ESYVKLVNS
-309 SSKVSFFIFYLMVI
+309 SSKVSFFIFYLMVVPI
-323 PVCFE
+323 CFE

-341 DYMILFSILVLV
+341 EYMILFSILVLV

-371 GKIKG
+371 GKIRN
-376 FQMFSSIANALV
+376 FQLFSTISNLIIFPLTYLLYKMGYSAYISYILIFVSRILIDLYTFHLARKLADYPMRSYYMKVVLPEIVVSIAGIIAPLLL
-388 FPITYVFFKLGFNPI
+388 YVSIEEGFIRLILTFTISILLNTFFILYLGFN
-403 TPFIVIM
+403 
-410 IARLII
+410 RNERKW
-416 DIYTFYD
+416 IYGVVESF
-423 IKKLVDYPINVYYKN
+423 IKKRVKM
-438 VLLPE
+438 
-443 FIISALGLIAPSL
+443 S
-456 YIIYME
+456 
-462 DTILRC
+462 
-468 VLLFISCILIN
+468 
-479 SLLIYYIGFN
+479 
-489 KHEREW
+489 
-495 IKNLISKKV
+495 
-504 LKFKANKNM
+504 

>member
-84 HTFSMCLNVHILISA
+84 HTFSMCLNVHILISV
-99 IIVIIGEVIGL
+99 IIVIIGEIIGL

-123 MNTAFWVF
+123 MHTAFWVF

-165 LKSVVTLFFVILLKF
+165 LKSVATLFFVILLKF

-195 VQLGFVI
+195 VQLGFVV
-202 ANRIYDVRNYKECT
+202 ANRIYDVRNYNECR
-216 YHFVWDKSLFYRL
+216 YRFVWDKSLFYRL
-229 FSYTSWSLTGQMSNT
+229 FSYTSWSLAGQMSNT

-268 AVQVQNS
+268 AIQVQNS

-300 DSYVKLVNS
+300 ESYIKLVNS
-309 SSKVSFFIFYLMVI
+309 SSKVSFFIFYLMVVPI
-323 PVCFE
+323 CFE

-341 DYMILFSILVLV
+341 EYMILFSILVLL

-371 GKIKG
+371 GKIRN
-376 FQMFSSIANALV
+376 FQLFSTISNLIV
-388 FPITYVFFKLGFNPI
+388 FPLTYLLYKIGYSAYISYVLIFVSRILIDLYTFHLARKLADYPMQSYYTNVILPEMVVSVAGIIVPFFLYVSIDEGIVRLILTFTISILLNTIFILYLGFNRNERKWI
-403 TPFIVIM
+403 YGIVEN
-410 IARLII
+410 
-416 DIYTFYD
+416 F
-423 IKKLVDYPINVYYKN
+423 IKKRLQ
-438 VLLPE
+438 
-443 FIISALGLIAPSL
+443 
-456 YIIYME
+456 
-462 DTILRC
+462 
-468 VLLFISCILIN
+468 
-479 SLLIYYIGFN
+479 
-489 KHEREW
+489 
-495 IKNLISKKV
+495 
-504 LKFKANKNM
+504 

>member
-84 HTFSMCLNVHILISA
+84 HTFSMCLNVHILISV
-99 IIVIIGEVIGL
+99 IIVIIGEIIGL

-123 MNTAFWVF
+123 MHTAFWVF

-165 LKSVVTLFFVILLKF
+165 LKSVATLFFVILLKF

-195 VQLGFVI
+195 VQLGFVV
-202 ANRIYDVRNYKECT
+202 ANRIYDVRSYKECR
-216 YHFVWDKSLFYRL
+216 YRFVWDKSLFYRL
-229 FSYTSWSLTGQMSNT
+229 FSYTSWSLAGQMSNT

-268 AVQVQNS
+268 AIQVQNS

-300 DSYVKLVNS
+300 ESYIKLVNS
-309 SSKVSFFIFYLMVI
+309 SSKVSFFIFYLMVVPI
-323 PVCFE
+323 CFE

-341 DYMILFSILVLV
+341 EYMILFSVLVLL

-371 GKIKG
+371 GKIRN
-376 FQMFSSIANALV
+376 FQLFSTISNLIV
-388 FPITYVFFKLGFNPI
+388 FPLTYLLYKIGYSAYISYVLIFVSRILIDLYTFHLARKLADYPMQSYYTNVIMPEMVVSVAGIIVPFLLYISIDEGIIRLTLTFTISILLNTIFILYLGFNRNERKWI
-403 TPFIVIM
+403 YGIV
-410 IARLII
+410 
-416 DIYTFYD
+416 DNF
-423 IKKLVDYPINVYYKN
+423 IKKRLQ
-438 VLLPE
+438 
-443 FIISALGLIAPSL
+443 
-456 YIIYME
+456 
-462 DTILRC
+462 
-468 VLLFISCILIN
+468 
-479 SLLIYYIGFN
+479 
-489 KHEREW
+489 
-495 IKNLISKKV
+495 
-504 LKFKANKNM
+504 

>member
-84 HTFSMCLNVHILISA
+84 HTFSMCLNVHILISV
-99 IIVIIGEVIGL
+99 IIVIIGEIIGL

-123 MNTAFWVF
+123 MHTAFWVF

-165 LKSVVTLFFVILLKF
+165 LKSVATLFFVILLKF

-195 VQLGFVI
+195 VQLGFVV
-202 ANRIYDVRNYKECT
+202 ANRIYDVRSYKECR
-216 YHFVWDKSLFYRL
+216 YRFVWDKSLFYRL
-229 FSYTSWSLTGQMSNT
+229 FSYTSWSLAGQMSNT

-268 AVQVQNS
+268 AIQVQNS

-300 DSYVKLVNS
+300 ESYIKLVNS
-309 SSKVSFFIFYLMVI
+309 SSKVSFFIFYLMVVPI
-323 PVCFE
+323 CFE

-341 DYMILFSILVLV
+341 EYMILFSVLVLL

-371 GKIKG
+371 GKIRN
-376 FQMFSSIANALV
+376 FQLFSTISNLIV
-388 FPITYVFFKLGFNPI
+388 FPLTYLLYKIGYSAYISYILIFVSRILIDLYTFHLARKLADYPMQSYYTNVIMPEMVVSVAGIIVPFLLYISIDEGIIRLTLTFTISILLNTIFILYLGFNRNERKWI
-403 TPFIVIM
+403 YGIV
-410 IARLII
+410 
-416 DIYTFYD
+416 DNF
-423 IKKLVDYPINVYYKN
+423 IKKRLQ
-438 VLLPE
+438 
-443 FIISALGLIAPSL
+443 
-456 YIIYME
+456 
-462 DTILRC
+462 
-468 VLLFISCILIN
+468 
-479 SLLIYYIGFN
+479 
-489 KHEREW
+489 
-495 IKNLISKKV
+495 
-504 LKFKANKNM
+504 

>member
-1 MPADNKKIAKNTIF
+1 
-15 MYIRMIVNILIG
+15 MIVNILIG

-99 IIVIIGEVIGL
+99 IIVIIGEIIGL

-180 MDGDKLWWYALFVLI
+180 VDGDKLWWYALFVLM

-216 YHFVWDKSLFYRL
+216 YHFVWDKGLFYRL
-229 FSYTSWSLTGQMSNT
+229 FSYTSWSLAGQMSNT

-300 DSYVKLVNS
+300 ESYVKLVNS
-309 SSKVSFFIFYLMVI
+309 SSKVSFFIFYLMVVPI
-323 PVCFE
+323 CFE

-341 DYMILFSILVLV
+341 EYMILFSILVLV

-371 GKIKG
+371 GKIRN
-376 FQMFSSIANALV
+376 FQLFSTISNLIIFPLTYLLYKMGYSAYISYILIFVSRILIDLYTFHLARKLADYPMRSYYMKVVLPEIVVSIAGIIAPLLL
-388 FPITYVFFKLGFNPI
+388 YVSIEEGFIRLILTFTISILLNTFFILYLGFN
-403 TPFIVIM
+403 
-410 IARLII
+410 RNERKW
-416 DIYTFYD
+416 IYGVVESF
-423 IKKLVDYPINVYYKN
+423 IKKRVKM
-438 VLLPE
+438 
-443 FIISALGLIAPSL
+443 S
-456 YIIYME
+456 
-462 DTILRC
+462 
-468 VLLFISCILIN
+468 
-479 SLLIYYIGFN
+479 
-489 KHEREW
+489 
-495 IKNLISKKV
+495 
-504 LKFKANKNM
+504 

>member
-84 HTFSMCLNVHILISA
+84 HTFSMCLNVHILISV
-99 IIVIIGEVIGL
+99 IIVIIGEIIGL

-123 MNTAFWVF
+123 MHTAFWVF

-165 LKSVVTLFFVILLKF
+165 LKSVATLFFVILLKF

-195 VQLGFVI
+195 VQLGFVV
-202 ANRIYDVRNYKECT
+202 ANRIYDVRNYNECR
-216 YHFVWDKSLFYRL
+216 YRFVWDKNLFYRL
-229 FSYTSWSLTGQMSNT
+229 FSYTSWSLAGQMSNT

-268 AVQVQNS
+268 AIQVQNS

-300 DSYVKLVNS
+300 ESYIKLVNS
-309 SSKVSFFIFYLMVI
+309 SSKVSFFIFYLMVVPI
-323 PVCFE
+323 CFE

-341 DYMILFSILVLV
+341 EYMILFSIFVLL

-371 GKIKG
+371 GKIRN
-376 FQMFSSIANALV
+376 FQLFSTISNLIIFPLTYLLYKMGYSAYISYILIFVSRILIDLYTFHLARKLADYPMQSYYTNVILPEMVVSVAGIIVPFFLYVSIDESIVRLILTFTISILLNTIFIL
-388 FPITYVFFKLGFNPI
+388 YLGFNRNERKWI
-403 TPFIVIM
+403 YGIVEN
-410 IARLII
+410 
-416 DIYTFYD
+416 F
-423 IKKLVDYPINVYYKN
+423 IKKRLQ
-438 VLLPE
+438 
-443 FIISALGLIAPSL
+443 
-456 YIIYME
+456 
-462 DTILRC
+462 
-468 VLLFISCILIN
+468 
-479 SLLIYYIGFN
+479 
-489 KHEREW
+489 
-495 IKNLISKKV
+495 
-504 LKFKANKNM
+504 

>member
-84 HTFSMCLNVHILISA
+84 HTFSMCLNVHILISI
-99 IIVIIGEVIGL
+99 IIVIIGEIIGL

-123 MNTAFWVF
+123 MHTAFWVF

-165 LKSVVTLFFVILLKF
+165 LKSVATLFFVILLKF

-195 VQLGFVI
+195 VQLGFVV
-202 ANRIYDVRNYKECT
+202 ANRIYDVRNYNECR
-216 YHFVWDKSLFYRL
+216 YRFVWDKSLFYRL
-229 FSYTSWSLTGQMSNT
+229 FSYTSWSLAGQMSNT

-268 AVQVQNS
+268 AIQVQNS

-300 DSYVKLVNS
+300 ESYIKLVNS
-309 SSKVSFFIFYLMVI
+309 SSKVSFFIFYLMVVPI
-323 PVCFE
+323 CFE

-341 DYMILFSILVLV
+341 EYMILFSILVLL

-371 GKIKG
+371 GKIRN
-376 FQMFSSIANALV
+376 FQLFSTISNLIV
-388 FPITYVFFKLGFNPI
+388 FPLTYLLYKIGYSAYISYVLIFVSRILIDLYTFHLARKLADYPMQSYYTNVILPEMVVSVAGIIVPFFLYVSIDEGIVRLILTFTISILLNTIFILYLGFNRNERKWI
-403 TPFIVIM
+403 YGIVEN
-410 IARLII
+410 
-416 DIYTFYD
+416 F
-423 IKKLVDYPINVYYKN
+423 IKKRLQ
-438 VLLPE
+438 
-443 FIISALGLIAPSL
+443 
-456 YIIYME
+456 
-462 DTILRC
+462 
-468 VLLFISCILIN
+468 
-479 SLLIYYIGFN
+479 
-489 KHEREW
+489 
-495 IKNLISKKV
+495 
-504 LKFKANKNM
+504 

>member
-33 ILQVLGVSDFGIY
+33 ILKLLGVSDFGIY
-46 NAVGGIVALFI
+46 NVVGGIVALFI

-180 MDGDKLWWYALFVLI
+180 MDGDKLWWYALFVLL

-229 FSYTSWSLTGQMSNT
+229 FSYTSWSLAGQMSNT

-300 DSYVKLVNS
+300 DSSVKLVNS

-323 PVCFE
+323 PICFE

-341 DYMILFSILVLV
+341 EYMILFSILVLV

-371 GKIKG
+371 GKIRNFQLFSTISNLIIFPLTYLFYKMGYSAYISYILIFISRILIDLYTFHLARRLADYPMRSYYLKVVLPEIIVSFVGIIAPLILYVSIEEG
-376 FQMFSSIANALV
+376 FVRLILTFTISILLN
-388 FPITYVFFKLGFNPI
+388 TFFILYLGFDRN
-403 TPFIVIM
+403 
-410 IARLII
+410 
-416 DIYTFYD
+416 
-423 IKKLVDYPINVYYKN
+423 
-438 VLLPE
+438 
-443 FIISALGLIAPSL
+443 
-456 YIIYME
+456 
-462 DTILRC
+462 
-468 VLLFISCILIN
+468 
-479 SLLIYYIGFN
+479 
-489 KHEREW
+489 EREW
-495 IKNLISKKV
+495 IYGVVASVIKKKIKV
-504 LKFKANKNM
+504 L

>member
-84 HTFSMCLNVHILISA
+84 NTFSMCLNVHILISI
-99 IIVIIGEVIGL
+99 IIVIIGEIIGL

-123 MNTAFWVF
+123 MHTAFWVF

-165 LKSVVTLFFVILLKF
+165 LKSVATLFFVILLKF

-195 VQLGFVI
+195 VQLGFVV
-202 ANRIYDVRNYKECT
+202 ANRIYDVRNYNECR
-216 YHFVWDKSLFYRL
+216 YRFVWDKSLFYRL
-229 FSYTSWSLTGQMSNT
+229 FSYTSWSLAGQMSNT

-268 AVQVQNS
+268 AIQVQNS

-300 DSYVKLVNS
+300 ESYIKLVNS
-309 SSKVSFFIFYLMVI
+309 SSKVSFFIFYLMVVPI
-323 PVCFE
+323 CFE

-341 DYMILFSILVLV
+341 EYMILFSILVLL

-371 GKIKG
+371 GKIRN
-376 FQMFSSIANALV
+376 FQLFSTISNLIIFPLTYLLYKIGYSAYISYILIFVSRILIDLYTFHLARKLADYPMQSYYTNVILPEMVVSVAGIIVPFFLYVSIDESIVRLILTFTISILLNTIFIL
-388 FPITYVFFKLGFNPI
+388 YLGFNRNERKWI
-403 TPFIVIM
+403 YGIVEN
-410 IARLII
+410 
-416 DIYTFYD
+416 F
-423 IKKLVDYPINVYYKN
+423 IKKRLQ
-438 VLLPE
+438 
-443 FIISALGLIAPSL
+443 
-456 YIIYME
+456 
-462 DTILRC
+462 
-468 VLLFISCILIN
+468 
-479 SLLIYYIGFN
+479 
-489 KHEREW
+489 
-495 IKNLISKKV
+495 
-504 LKFKANKNM
+504 

>member
-1 MPADNKKIAKNTIF
+1 
-15 MYIRMIVNILIG
+15 MIVNILIG

-84 HTFSMCLNVHILISA
+84 HTFSMCLNVHILITA

-202 ANRIYDVRNYKECT
+202 ANRIYDVKNYKECT
-216 YHFVWDKSLFYRL
+216 YHYVWDKSLFYRL
-229 FSYTSWSLTGQMSNT
+229 FSYTSWSLAGQMSNT

-323 PVCFE
+323 PICFE

-371 GKIKG
+371 GKIRNFQLFSTISNLIIFPLTYLFYKMGYSAYISYILIFISRILIDLYTFHLARRLADYPMRSYYLKVVLPEIIVSFVGIIAPFILYVSIEEG
-376 FQMFSSIANALV
+376 FVRLILTFTISILLN
-388 FPITYVFFKLGFNPI
+388 TFFILYLGFDRN
-403 TPFIVIM
+403 
-410 IARLII
+410 
-416 DIYTFYD
+416 
-423 IKKLVDYPINVYYKN
+423 
-438 VLLPE
+438 
-443 FIISALGLIAPSL
+443 
-456 YIIYME
+456 
-462 DTILRC
+462 
-468 VLLFISCILIN
+468 
-479 SLLIYYIGFN
+479 
-489 KHEREW
+489 EREW
-495 IKNLISKKV
+495 IYGVVASVIKKKV
-504 LKFKANKNM
+504 KVL